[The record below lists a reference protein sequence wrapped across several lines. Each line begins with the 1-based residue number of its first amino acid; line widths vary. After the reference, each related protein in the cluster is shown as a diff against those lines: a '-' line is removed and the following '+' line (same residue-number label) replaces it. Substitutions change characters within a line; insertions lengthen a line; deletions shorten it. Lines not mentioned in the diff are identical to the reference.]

1 MALVCLST
9 PPPFKLKETACLR
22 GSNLSRTNPGF
33 QLVSRLMQA
42 LKPGLSRLKC
52 STRNLGQVQT
62 EFENF
67 FNSLQSA
74 FGDTTAPPK
83 LKNPP

>member
-1 MALVCLST
+1 
-9 PPPFKLKETACLR
+9 
-22 GSNLSRTNPGF
+22 
-33 QLVSRLMQA
+33 MQA